1 MQRILQESLALLLL
15 ASCGGAQTASEPA
28 VRIYHDELGVP
39 HVFAPTDAGVFRGL
53 GYSQV
58 RDFPVA
64 TLANLWS
71 ATGRY
76 AEVAGEMVLTRDER
90 VRQWGIDAR
99 ARELATDPEELD
111 PRPRAWLQAYVD
123 GVNEGRRAWLAHPEE
138 IDALAGAHGELFF
151 DPVPPWL
158 DPQRTKDDPRA
169 RLQRLFEGEV
179 GLEHVLALGVALA
192 AGPEF
197 GAAGYATRTNVMMLR
212 GGEHDLVTHMLADVH
227 QPLQEFGY
235 RTYFV
240 QLAGPGYDLVGNSS
254 PGFPCIVLGAS
265 RSLAFGSMT
274 LPKRP
279 RELTAAGLPFRID
292 ERLPLVESAWSARL
306 EGDAPAR
313 FERGAERVPLVE
325 RVVTLRFWD
334 AAAKELRDD
343 PRGPITLRWVRDATE
358 ETGELLLPVLE
369 PGPTQ
374 PLDLA
379 ARPTIRYE
387 ARSFFGQRSLW
398 ETWMELGT
406 CARVGGGEGGTER
419 VLTREALATGR
430 GQVVLLADVTGGFE
444 LLWGT
449 RAARTSEKAFA
460 RTLAGNLLDGH
471 DPEQRWQGF
480 HGFAELPHWL
490 GGRRDKRPEAWI
502 ECNSSPHFVR
512 EGELSAPY
520 SGPRAVWD
528 GEPWKSRR
536 QDRAW
541 ELYAQA
547 AADGVLETSEL
558 EHLALDVQ
566 DGWSRQSWPWIR
578 ALLRDAKTPLSERSR
593 SFVQWLEVF
602 RFEGPDGKPGEQ
614 EFLAHPLSQVM
625 PFLVLLR
632 DRYEDELI
640 AATPTADAL
649 TLAFDPG
656 VSVPPETFLADERY
670 AQNRAALRAALE
682 WTAELRERTLLG
694 QEGGI
699 VNAAFYRELA
709 ERAKDCATVLPA
721 PWSDPLYTRQAPEW
735 GPVAPPLALRWGQVN
750 VYALTPHRPRFDAD
764 PRKPAQLEGWLSALF
779 APCTVLQQPRP
790 FYRAQPA
797 AVFPIGGTHDSLFQT
812 HREGFLSYSEGLL
825 PREKGL
831 LDLAPVDFGSQ
842 MLFLAELSAGTRPR
856 VRVLM
861 ALAPTEL
868 TGPLSGKEA
877 GALDLFRPTARFARG
892 EWSDVLTDE
901 AALRALDGV
910 RRIELGD

>member
-1 MQRILQESLALLLL
+1 MHRILRGPLALL
-15 ASCGGAQTASEPA
+15 AIVGCARAQTASEPA
-28 VRIYHDELGVP
+28 VRIYHDGLGIP
-39 HVFAPTDAGVFRGL
+39 HVFATTDAGVFRGL

-71 ATGRY
+71 ATGRF
-76 AEVAGEMVLTRDER
+76 AEVAGELVLARDER
-90 VRQWGIDAR
+90 IRQWGIDAR
-99 ARELATDPEELD
+99 ARELATDPAQLD
-111 PRPRAWLQAYVD
+111 ARPRAWLQAYVD
-123 GVNEGRRAWLAHPEE
+123 GVNEGRRVWLAHPEQ
-138 IDALAGAHGELFF
+138 IDALVGEHGELFF

-169 RLQRLFEGEV
+169 RIQRLFEAEV

-197 GAAGYATRTNVMMLR
+197 GAAGYASRTNVMMLR
-212 GGEHDLVTHMLADVH
+212 GGERDAVTHVLADVH

-306 EGDAPAR
+306 ESGAPAR
-313 FERGAERVPLVE
+313 FVRGAETLPLAE
-325 RVVTLRFWD
+325 QVVTLRTWD

-343 PRGPITLRWVRDATE
+343 PRGPITLRWVRDAAQE
-358 ETGELLLPVLE
+358 VGELRLPVLE
-369 PGPTQ
+369 PAPAQ

-398 ETWMELGT
+398 ETWMELGMCT
-406 CARVGGGEGGTER
+406 RVGRGEGATER
-419 VLTREALATGR
+419 VLAREALATGR

-449 RAARTSEKAFA
+449 RAARTSAKALELVLQGA
-460 RTLAGNLLDGH
+460 VLDGH

-480 HGFAELPHWL
+480 HGGAELPHWL
-490 GGRRDKRPEAWI
+490 GGKHGKQPEAWL

-512 EGELSAPY
+512 QGETSAPW

-536 QDRAW
+536 QERAW
-541 ELYAQA
+541 ELYATA

-558 EHLALDVQ
+558 EGLALDVQ
-566 DGWSRQSWPWIR
+566 DGWSRQHWPWIR
-578 ALLRDAKTPLSERSR
+578 ALLGDAKTPLSARSK
-593 SFVQWLEVF
+593 SFVEWLEVF
-602 RFEGPDGKPGEQ
+602 RFEGPDGKPGAE

-640 AATPTADAL
+640 AAAPNADAL
-649 TLAFDPG
+649 ALAFDPG
-656 VSVPPETFLADERY
+656 LGASPETFLGDARY
-670 AQNRAALRAALE
+670 AQNRAALRSALE

-699 VNAAFYRELA
+699 VNAVFYRELA
-709 ERAKDCATVLPA
+709 ERAKDCATLLPA
-721 PWSDPLYTRQAPEW
+721 PWNDPLYARQAPEW

-750 VYALTPHRPRFDAD
+750 VYMLTPHRPRFDPD
-764 PRKPAQLEGWLSALF
+764 PKKPAQLEAWLNAIF

-797 AVFPIGGTHDSLFQT
+797 VVFPIGGTHDSLFQV

-825 PREKGL
+825 PREKGV

-842 MLFLAELSAGTRPR
+842 TLFLAELSAGTRPR

-868 TGPLSGKEA
+868 TGALSGKDA
-877 GALDLFRPTARFARG
+877 GALDVFRPTARFARG

-910 RRIELGD
+910 RRVELGE